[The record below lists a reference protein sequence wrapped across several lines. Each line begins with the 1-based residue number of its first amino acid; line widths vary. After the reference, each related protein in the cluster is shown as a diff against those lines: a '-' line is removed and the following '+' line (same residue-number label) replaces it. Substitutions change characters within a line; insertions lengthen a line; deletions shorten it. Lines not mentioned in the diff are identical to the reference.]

1 MRLSALQIERA
12 RKQLALGRSL
22 ESAAAIAGISAPDL
36 DRALWDR
43 LARIS
48 QKSNKSGASNA
59 A

>member
-22 ESAAAIAGISAPDL
+22 ESAAAIVGTSAPNL

-48 QKSNKSGASNA
+48 QKTNKGGASHA